1 MVEPDDFGMSAAATL
16 ARVAS
21 VSMPGWAASLW
32 QHWQQQV
39 KAAPCR
45 LNEFR
50 GRSPDASDASATHWV
65 ESVGHVRL
73 GCRVVEPRRGAAVRG
88 GLVALHGYV
97 PGMPLSGEEDEWQGP
112 ADRGV
117 LVVAMRVRGF
127 AGSRIDCGDY
137 TGADGG
143 EANGWISR
151 GLATEVRKGADA
163 MDFVLAQGIADVVCV
178 LRAVRHEL
186 TRRAGAGAPLMVHG
200 PSFGGGLAVLA
211 AAQGSLLNGS
221 AVRVDRLVVEHP
233 SLGDWA
239 WRLRMG
245 ERAARAGIGADVWG
259 TMRAM
264 ADRAEAM
271 GQMLS
276 AFDAVGHARHVLAPC
291 LAMLA
296 ARDETVPAPTAAAI
310 VNGLSTDPGQRWRFL
325 TPYGHFDGGLR
336 NERRRALF
344 AACRDDFLD
353 PGVSALASMA
363 RWEPM
368 MERGERGPGSA
379 GD

>member
-1 MVEPDDFGMSAAATL
+1 MVEPDDFGMSAAETL

-88 GLVALHGYV
+88 GLVTLHGYV
-97 PGMPLSGEEDEWQGP
+97 PGMPLSGEEDEWQGL

-137 TGADGG
+137 TGSDGA

-186 TRRAGAGAPLMVHG
+186 TQRAGAAAPLMLHG

-239 WRLRMG
+239 WRLGMG

-259 TMRAM
+259 TMRERWPIGRGDGPDAGGIRRGQAR
-264 ADRAEAM
+264 ADM
-271 GQMLS
+271 CS
-276 AFDAVGHARHVLAPC
+276 H
-291 LAMLA
+291 
-296 ARDETVPAPTAAAI
+296 PAWRCWRRGTRRCPQSAAAI
-310 VNGLSTDPGQRWRFL
+310 VNGLSTDPGHRWRFL
-325 TPYGHFDGGLR
+325 TPYGHSTAGSGMPVGGQ
-336 NERRRALF
+336 LF
-344 AACRDDFLD
+344 AACRDDFLTR
-353 PGVSALASMA
+353 MCH
-363 RWEPM
+363 RW
-368 MERGERGPGSA
+368 RRWGGGNR
-379 GD
+379 